1 MALTNPHTNIYDVH
15 SVSSGVTM
23 IDRFSNKGNLD
34 SISICNQHASTTAVV
49 TLYLDDGLG
58 NDNSDVHIINAV
70 SIPAGTTLV
79 LDGNVNFN
87 NDTYDLKITNTGGV
101 PLSIITR

>member
-34 SISICNQHASTTAVV
+34 SISICIQHAATTAVV
-49 TLYLDDGLG
+49 TLYLDDCLG